1 MLENTLLSI
10 TKKLRLHFYKHIFS
24 VIREGK
30 GSLSAMEVFSVEV
43 IHHLNKP
50 TVSEFAD
57 FLGISRPAASYK
69 VASLIRKGYVVKE
82 PSEDDRREFLL
93 RLTDK
98 YFNSILLHEDNFRRL
113 VAENEKKHSEET
125 LCRFHEV
132 LDKIDREL

>member
-10 TKKLRLHFYKHIFS
+10 TNKLRLHFYKRIFS
-24 VIREGK
+24 VIRERE

-43 IHHLNKP
+43 IHSLNRP
-50 TVSEFAD
+50 TISEFAD
-57 FLGISRPAASYK
+57 FIGISRPGASYK

-82 PSEDDRREFLL
+82 PSEDDRREYRL

-98 YFNSILLHEDNFRRL
+98 YYNYIRLYEDNFCRF
-113 VAENEKKHSEET
+113 VTEHEKKYPEET
-125 LCRFHEV
+125 LCRFREV